1 MLPHRLWLRFFPHGL
16 YFAVNALTAALF
28 GLIALCVL
36 IPVVVADAHGQ
47 TMDADAAQQLAR
59 RGGCFRCHS
68 IEKRKKAP
76 SYQEIAKKHKN
87 KPGAVEAL
95 YDHITGGG
103 TVQTDAGDEPHEPP
117 PNKSKAEIVNVINW
131 ILSH

>member
-1 MLPHRLWLRFFPHGL
+1 MKLVIASLLGF
-16 YFAVNALTAALF
+16 VALCAAL
-28 GLIALCVL
+28 
-36 IPVVVADAHGQ
+36 PVVVADAHAQ
-47 TMDADAAQQLAR
+47 SMDADAAHQLAR

-68 IEKRKKAP
+68 IDKRKKAP
-76 SYQEIAKKHKN
+76 SYQEIAKKHKG

-117 PNKSKAEIVNVINW
+117 PYKNKAEIVNVINW